1 MRGNV
6 ALVLVLGLATA
17 AGAGCKKTGGGTG
30 GGGGGWLVGRSGLM
44 QNISPSDQLGQ
55 GYNLGATETLYGI
68 ACRYL
73 GEAWVVGAKGTLL
86 YTNDGGATWTSQ
98 TIPTTAD
105 LHTLATQDFG
115 PVYVGGDG
123 VLLTSSDTGKSW
135 QSLGDGTVNFRAIAA
150 AQEGDTVLA
159 LGDDGRLFSVENGAL
174 VSRGTFAGAHGLAIS
189 PDGSSVL
196 MVGNGIRRSIDA
208 GKTWTTLGVD
218 ASINFE
224 DVRIGEDGAGVAVG
238 ASGAIAK
245 IDVGGTVLVQHP
257 TSQHLHGLH
266 IADVDAYDATGYA
279 VGDNG
284 TVLITHDGGWTWA
297 LGPNVGETV
306 FGVDE
311 IGAGHR

>member
-6 ALVLVLGLATA
+6 AIVLVLGLATA
-17 AGAGCKKTGGGTG
+17 GGCKKSTGTGGG

-44 QNISPSDQLGQ
+44 QNISSDDRLGQ

-86 YTNDGGATWTSQ
+86 YTSDGGASWTAQ
-98 TIPTTAD
+98 AVPTSAD

-135 QSLGDGTVNFRAIAA
+135 QSLGDGTVNVRALAA

-159 LGDDGRLFSVENGAL
+159 LGSDGRLFSVENGSL
-174 VSRGTFAGAHGLAIS
+174 VSRGQFAGAHGLAVS
-189 PDGSSVL
+189 PDGQSVL
-196 MVGNGIRRSIDA
+196 MVGSGIRKSSDG
-208 GKTWTTLGVD
+208 GKTWTSLAVD

-245 IDVGGTVLVQHP
+245 IDNAGQVLVQHP
-257 TSQHLHGLH
+257 TGHNLHALH
-266 IADVDAYDATGYA
+266 IADVDSYDATGYA
-279 VGDNG
+279 VGDDG
-284 TVLITHDGGWTWA
+284 TVMITHDGGWSWA